1 MLFRNPG
8 MAKNLKS
15 AKMLKPLSRFLST
28 SSTMPDVTTEEG
40 IKMKTLQN
48 GIRLAVDES
57 PSHFS
62 AVGMYIDGGSRYEDR
77 YGLQGCSHLMDK
89 LAYKSTQVSSDK
101 TIVAK
106 LCSLGNNVMSTSS
119 RESILYQGSSFNP
132 DVGKLFQVMSES
144 ISKPLLTED
153 EIEQQKINTEYEIK
167 EIQLDSE
174 QILPE
179 ILQQTAFGG
188 KNIGFPSFC
197 TDEALQSIN
206 RDKLFRYRSLFYKP
220 SRLVVSLHGV
230 PFEQALELT
239 EKQFED
245 FKDQTPGEKVIK
257 DKAVYTGGEKTLEIP
272 KELAYTGQEF
282 HHLYV
287 GFNGIPVADPDLYK
301 LAVLQTLIGSGSSF
315 SAGGPGKGMYA
326 RAYIR
331 VLNQWGFVESCKAFM
346 TNFTDS
352 GLFGMS
358 MKCIPNADSAVV
370 DLLGNELCAL
380 MSPDVSKGGISEN
393 EVSRAKCQLKSALVM
408 NLESSLVEL
417 EDMGRQIQVIGEKTS
432 VKEMCSKID
441 SVTRNDL
448 IDIAS
453 KILTGSN
460 PTIIVQGDREK
471 FGDIAN
477 RLKSHGLG
485 LDAPKCRPADYTKWT
500 N

>member
-1 MLFRNPG
+1 MLCRNLRQ
-8 MAKNLKS
+8 AINLRAVKNLQ
-15 AKMLKPLSRFLST
+15 PLGRLLST
-28 SSTMPDVTTEEG
+28 SSKPDVITEDG
-40 IKMKTLQN
+40 TKLKTLQN
-48 GIRLAVDES
+48 GIRLAVDET

-62 AVGMYIDGGSRYEDR
+62 AVGMYIDAGSRYEDR
-77 YGLQGCSHLMDK
+77 YELQGCSHLLDK
-89 LAYKSTQVSSDK
+89 LAFKSTKDFSDRE
-101 TIVAK
+101 IAAK

-132 DVGKLFQVMSES
+132 EVGKLFQVMSES

-153 EIEQQKINTEYEIK
+153 EIEQQKINTEYEIG

-179 ILQQTAFGG
+179 ILQQVAFGG

-197 TDEALQSIN
+197 TDEALKSIN
-206 RDKLFRYRSLFYKP
+206 REKLVRYRNLFYKP
-220 SRLVVSLHGV
+220 SKLVVSLRGV
-230 PFEQALELT
+230 PFGQALELT
-239 EKQFED
+239 EKGFD
-245 FKDQTPGEKVIK
+245 GFKDQTPGEKIIK
-257 DKAVYTGGEKTLEIP
+257 DKAVYTGGEKSLAVP

-287 GFNGIPVADPDLYK
+287 GFNGIPVDDPDMYK

-326 RAYIR
+326 RAYTR

-352 GLFGMS
+352 GLFGIS

-380 MSPDVSKGGISEN
+380 MSPDVSRGGISEN
-393 EVSRAKCQLKSALVM
+393 EVSRAKSQLKSALVM

-417 EDMGRQIQVIGEKTS
+417 EDMGRQIQVLNEKTS
-432 VKEMCSKID
+432 VREMCSKID

-448 IDIAS
+448 IDIAT
-453 KILTGSN
+453 KIFTGSN
-460 PTIIVQGDREK
+460 PTVVVQGDREK
-471 FGDIAN
+471 FGDIAG
-477 RLKSHGLG
+477 RLRSHGLG
-485 LDAPKCRPADYTKWT
+485 MNAPKCRPADYTKWT